1 MPENLPANASVM
13 KDIKNKPTKIVD
25 TEPLQAG
32 RSFAGMQAQLWSET
46 VRSDAIADYMLF
58 PRLLAFAER
67 SWHRAAWEPA
77 YRPGE
82 SYAYADSQVNVD
94 ALESDW
100 AEFASKLPQH
110 LRDLDRVGIHYRVA
124 PPGARITSG
133 LLEANSELPDQLIE
147 YRLKGGP
154 WVVYRSPVRVRGKVE
169 LRTRSYDGLRRSRI
183 VEVAPA

>member
-77 YRPGE
+77 YRAGE

-94 ALESDW
+94 ALQSDW

-110 LRDLDRVGIHYRVA
+110 LRDLDRMRIHYRVA